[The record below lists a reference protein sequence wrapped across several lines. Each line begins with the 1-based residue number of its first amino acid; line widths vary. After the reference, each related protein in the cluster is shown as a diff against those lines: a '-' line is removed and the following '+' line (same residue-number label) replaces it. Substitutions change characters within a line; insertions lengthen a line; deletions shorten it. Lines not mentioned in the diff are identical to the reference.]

1 MVGTVGTGAEWGSAG
16 MLSHLFVGGSHFG
29 ALTGAEIAGRDGGV
43 LGSSAELSPGSST
56 GASAGPGGTGR
67 RGRALAFPCSPS
79 HPPLPLPGTLTSP
92 RPLCLVLA
100 VLLAPRRWGSR
111 HCGAGSGLESADP

>member
-1 MVGTVGTGAEWGSAG
+1 MVVGTVGTGAEWGPAG

-67 RGRALAFPCSPS
+67 RGRALAFPCSP
-79 HPPLPLPGTLTSP
+79 PPPFASARDAHKPETTLLGISSP
-92 RPLCLVLA
+92 ACPATV
-100 VLLAPRRWGSR
+100 GI
-111 HCGAGSGLESADP
+111 